1 MRRWTRVC
9 KFAAWTIV
17 TTALLVE
24 VLLQVGALAVYLV
37 NRSPSRIEHHAS
49 GKVVL
54 CVGDSWTH
62 GMGCSDST
70 KHSYPAQLEKGLREQ
85 EGATWRV
92 ANGGQSGQN
101 SRDVLLRLES
111 QIQENQPSVVCVLV
125 GRNDRWSRP
134 AEVVGDTTAESHRSY
149 RFRWRL
155 PRLIAWIAESA
166 SVQPAPIPTDGP
178 EWRTKEL
185 PRVEAHRDEPWSWAN
200 TAEIQSLRRSGWER
214 IAANDHHG
222 AIEKFEAARAL
233 ADDPETHGALANS
246 YRMVGDSERSLASLR
261 WLQDEWSR
269 TKSVWVGSPLM
280 HALAGWSR
288 DADSLQVCREFTQA
302 FPLDAT
308 AWGELGRACYNLGR
322 YEEARE
328 HLVRCMATD
337 ASPSYYASLRCRVET
352 RLQRPEDALR
362 ALFSVYAANNDTAW
376 ADNELNVTCE
386 MSTFT
391 NQMLVDTLAAFE
403 CAPDVK
409 KRLGIL
415 VDNAMRARDGE
426 AARRVLVSHLHQ
438 IVNKCRLGKAT
449 PVFLE
454 YPIDTPYR
462 GTLSEVA
469 KELDVLH
476 IDVHSWFRDRL
487 TEAQIQAMRS
497 PDGHVND
504 EGYRLMA
511 ECVLAGIRPALK

>member
-1 MRRWTRVC
+1 M
-9 KFAAWTIV
+9 A
-17 TTALLVE
+17 TAILVE
-24 VLLQVGALAVYLV
+24 VLLQIGALGVYLL
-37 NRSPSRIEHHAS
+37 NRSPSQHEQQS
-49 GKVVL
+49 GGKVVL

-62 GMGCSDST
+62 GMGCSDSM
-70 KHSYPAQLEKGLREQ
+70 KHSYPAELERLLREQ
-85 EGATWRV
+85 EEATWRV

-111 QIQENQPSVVCVLV
+111 QLQENQPSIVCVLV

-134 AEVVGDTTAESHRSY
+134 AEVVGETVAESHRSY

-155 PRLIAWIAESA
+155 PRLIAWIADSA
-166 SVQPAPIPTDGP
+166 RVQPAPIATDGP

-185 PRVEAHRDEPWSWAN
+185 PRVETHRDEPWTWVN
-200 TAEIQSLRRSGWER
+200 TTEIQSLRKGGWER
-214 IAANDHHG
+214 VAANDHAG
-222 AIEKFEAARAL
+222 AIKNFELARSL
-233 ADDPETHGALANS
+233 ADDPETHGALTNS
-246 YRMVGDSERSLASLR
+246 YRMIGDIEKSLASLR
-261 WLQDEWSR
+261 WLQDEWSK
-269 TKSVWVGSPLM
+269 TQSVWVGRPLM
-280 HALAGWSR
+280 HALSGWSK
-288 DADSLQVCREFTQA
+288 DAESLQVCREFTQI
-302 FPLDAT
+302 FPLDPT

-328 HLVRCMATD
+328 HLLRCMAAD
-337 ASPSYYASLRCRVET
+337 PSPSYYASLRVRVET
-352 RLQRPEDALR
+352 ALRRPESAL
-362 ALFSVYAANNDTAW
+362 ASLFSIYAANNDTAW
-376 ADNELNVTCE
+376 ASNELNVACE

-391 NQMLVDTLAAFE
+391 NQMFVDTLAAFE

-487 TEAQIQAMRS
+487 SETQIQAMRS

-504 EGYRLMA
+504 EGYRIMA
-511 ECVLAGIRPALK
+511 ECVFEGIRPILRSKR